1 MVSCRFRWGLL
12 GRSFWNLRNA
22 RIGFDPDNALT
33 FQVSLPWNGYT
44 SYSEDA
50 VFHAKLVDKL
60 AALPG
65 VQSVGVTTRVP
76 LSSPGEPVRE
86 SLIRTAQH
94 VGAPEIAAAGNMAST
109 DYFRATGIPLLRGR
123 SFQSGDLRA
132 APAIVISERL
142 ATSVFGTSDVVG
154 RQVVGRVYE
163 GLTPK
168 LFTIVGVVGDVH
180 GGRIED
186 GVVPMVYYQILRDG
200 DGFPA
205 DSNPLR
211 RRPTEVRYVVR
222 GTQLPTTATLQRIV
236 TELDHRIPV
245 GDVRMLGSL
254 VDDATARVRLTMLLI
269 AVTGAAAL
277 VLGVV
282 GVYSVVSYA
291 ANGRIREF
299 SIRLALGAAPTQVGR
314 LVLGD
319 GLRLVGIG
327 ATGGL
332 MAALGTTRF
341 LRALLYEVKPTSAAE
356 FGIATVLLVGV
367 TLIATLLPARRAA
380 GTHPAMVLRGDSR
393 DRVGD

>member
-1 MVSCRFRWGLL
+1 
-12 GRSFWNLRNA
+12 
-22 RIGFDPDNALT
+22 
-33 FQVSLPWNGYT
+33 
-44 SYSEDA
+44 
-50 VFHAKLVDKL
+50 
-60 AALPG
+60 
-65 VQSVGVTTRVP
+65 
-76 LSSPGEPVRE
+76 
-86 SLIRTAQH
+86 
-94 VGAPEIAAAGNMAST
+94 
-109 DYFRATGIPLLRGR
+109 
-123 SFQSGDLRA
+123 
-132 APAIVISERL
+132 
-142 ATSVFGTSDVVG
+142 
-154 RQVVGRVYE
+154 
-163 GLTPK
+163 
-168 LFTIVGVVGDVH
+168 
-180 GGRIED
+180 
-186 GVVPMVYYQILRDG
+186 VPMVYYQILRDG

-211 RRPTEVRYVVR
+211 RRPTEVRYVLR